1 MSASALGNILS
12 NDRIEKVSNALAEGE
27 VSEQKDGEE
36 EKRGSTRKPS
46 TSAWTPASNVDE
58 GFGSRQRNKRSFKE
72 RGSLISRLSEEV
84 AIPNYSRA
92 SNARLVSKE
101 KEKEKEKTQ
110 KAPKAVK
117 PASVDVFIP
126 SVVSVG
132 NLAKSLNVTLGMGDS
147 SFSATI
153 SPLNSLSRTDR
164 LRRKMIQ
171 VGMEAEASHD
181 HSMCPNS

>member
-101 KEKEKEKTQ
+101 KEKEKMQ